1 MAKTFKIKIL
11 TPSRVVIEEEVEK
24 FFTSTINGNVEFLSG
39 HAPIILSTIPCIT
52 IIEGSNGEKKEVF
65 TSKGVINIK
74 DNALVFCCDAAELP
88 EEIDLARAES
98 AKERAEKRI
107 KESSKFDVER
117 ARASLARAMI
127 RMDLKKH
134 SL

>member
-1 MAKTFKIKIL
+1 MAKTFKVKIL
-11 TPSRVVIEEEVEK
+11 TPSRVVIEEEAEK
-24 FFTSTINGNVEFLSG
+24 VFTSTINGNVEFLAG

-52 IIEGSNGEKKEVF
+52 IIEGSNGEKKEIF
-65 TSKGVINIK
+65 TSKGVINVK
-74 DNALVFCCDAAELP
+74 NNELTFCSDAAELP

-117 ARASLARAMI
+117 ARAALVRAMV